1 MMQQHEPSSSSSS
14 SFSLHVSPSPSFS
27 SYSSETL
34 ADIAARVI
42 NELRQNP
49 HQNDAASVL
58 EDDDDSLFPPWEN
71 ENDNHPH
78 QNDDKANQNDDDDFE
93 FTFVSREQNTSPISA
108 DDIFY
113 NGQIRPLYMYPLFG
127 APLRNDI
134 NNAVVS
140 SVYSQQEAPVPVNY
154 DDASTTI
161 QRRLPLRM
169 LMFEESCSS
178 ENDSVVDDDNSLERV
193 PEGTYCVW
201 NPNNAKVA
209 ARDRNNKKSNSTGT
223 SSSKRWKIRELLLR
237 SHSDGKGNKNR
248 GSTSG
253 NGNGNGDGGSGSDLD
268 KKRDFVFGVTSK
280 RTSKV
285 AAAKA
290 GSGDGYGGAS
300 GERDGKS
307 GWKSV
312 LPYRQELIGI
322 FANVN
327 GVGRNLHPF

>member
-1 MMQQHEPSSSSSS
+1 MHQLPLTPPPPS
-14 SFSLHVSPSPSFS
+14 SLHVSPSPSFS

-49 HQNDAASVL
+49 HQNDAAVSDVL
-58 EDDDDSLFPPWEN
+58 EDDHDSLFQPWEDKNENEN
-71 ENDNHPH
+71 ENDNNHD
-78 QNDDKANQNDDDDFE
+78 QNDDQEEEDEFE
-93 FTFVSREQNTSPISA
+93 FTFSRHQNTSPISA

-113 NGQIRPLYMYPLFG
+113 NGQIKPMYMYPLFG
-127 APLRNDI
+127 NPLTNDI
-134 NNAVVS
+134 NNGAVS
-140 SVYSQQEAPVPVNY
+140 SVPVPHNNY
-154 DDASTTI
+154 DDDASATVR
-161 QRRLPLRM
+161 RRLPLRM
-169 LMFEESCSS
+169 LMFEDSSS
-178 ENDSVVDDDNSLERV
+178 ENDSVVDEDNSLETV

-209 ARDRNNKKSNSTGT
+209 AMDRNNKKSNSTGT
-223 SSSKRWKIRELLLR
+223 SSSSSSKRWKIRELLLR

-248 GSTSG
+248 D
-253 NGNGNGDGGSGSDLD
+253 GDGDN
-268 KKRDFVFGVTSK
+268 KKPEFVFGVTSK

-285 AAAKA
+285 AAVAKA

-300 GERDGKS
+300 VERDGKS
-307 GWKSV
+307 GKKSV
-312 LPYRQELIGI
+312 FPYKQELIGI